1 MKLKPIII
9 NTFIESVRDRI
20 LIILIV
26 LGLLL
31 MASAK
36 IIQPLALGEESKII
50 KDLGLS
56 AINLVSVLIAIF
68 VGGRL
73 IYKEIEKRTIYIVL
87 SKPVR
92 RWEFILGKFF
102 GLLLVLFVSLL
113 ILAIGFF
120 IVLLLTNIRADFTL
134 LLPLLLLIF
143 QLAII
148 TALAIFFSTFVTP
161 IGASIFTFIL
171 YFIGHLTRD
180 LKAFAAMV
188 KNPVITFIANLF
200 YYLLP
205 NLANFNIKGMVVHNV
220 PIPPSVL
227 LLTILYGI
235 LYSAG
240 LLFLSVLFFQRK
252 DL

>member
-1 MKLKPIII
+1 MNLKPIII

-20 LIILIV
+20 LLILLV
-26 LGLLL
+26 LGFLL

-36 IIQPLALGEESKII
+36 IIQPLTLGEESKII

-56 AINLVSVLIAIF
+56 AINLVSVLIAVF

-87 SKPVR
+87 AKPIKR
-92 RWEFILGKFF
+92 YEFILGKFF
-102 GLLLVLFVSLL
+102 GLLLVLFVSVL
-113 ILAIGFF
+113 ILTIGFF
-120 IVLLLTNIRADFTL
+120 IVLLLTKIQADFML
-134 LLPLLLLIF
+134 LLPLLLLLF
-143 QLAII
+143 ELAII
-148 TALAIFFSTFVTP
+148 TALALFFSTFVTP
-161 IGASIFTFIL
+161 IGATIFTFLL
-171 YFIGHLTRD
+171 YFVGHLTRD
-180 LKAFAAMV
+180 LKAFAALA
-188 KNPVITFIANLF
+188 KNPIITFLANLF

-220 PIPPSVL
+220 L
-227 LLTILYGI
+227 LPAEVIIFTLIYGI

-240 LLFLSVLFFQRK
+240 LLFLSVLVFQRK

>member
-1 MKLKPIII
+1 MKIKPVIL
-9 NTFIESVRDRI
+9 NTFIESVRDKI

-36 IIQPLALGEESKII
+36 IVQPLALGEESKII

-87 SKPVR
+87 AKPIR

-102 GLLLVLFVSLL
+102 GLLLVLFISLL
-113 ILAIGFF
+113 LLAIGFF
-120 IVLLLTNIRADFTL
+120 LVLFFTRIPADFSL
-134 LLPLLLLIF
+134 LLPLLFLIF
-143 QLAII
+143 ELSII
-148 TALAIFFSTFVTP
+148 TALALFFSTFVTP
-161 IGASIFTFIL
+161 IGASIFTFLL
-171 YFIGHLTRD
+171 YFVGHLTRD

-188 KNPVITFIANLF
+188 KNPALTFLANLF

-220 PIPPSVL
+220 PIPLGVIIFTL
-227 LLTILYGI
+227 VYGVI
-235 LYSAG
+235 YTAG
-240 LLFLSVLFFQRK
+240 LLFLATLIFQRK